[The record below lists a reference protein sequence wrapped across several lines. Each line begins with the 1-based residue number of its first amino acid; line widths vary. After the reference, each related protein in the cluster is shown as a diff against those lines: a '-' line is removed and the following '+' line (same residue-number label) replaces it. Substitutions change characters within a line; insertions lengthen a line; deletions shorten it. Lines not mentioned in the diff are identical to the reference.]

1 MLLPPPQSPSQPRPC
16 AGWPWAHPGP
26 TPGPNALGG
35 RPIGSRVDLVRNRGG
50 LCANPRKV
58 RRAVSRVLIVTSLL
72 VLSVTGAQAA
82 DDSGNEMLP
91 GCKLELT
98 RRETYGEAKLAKPPT
113 GPFAITASYCMGT
126 IATLMEVSPILIA
139 EHRFCVPK
147 GAYYTQ
153 GLRIVISSI
162 EAKPQDAHRPFT
174 VLALEGLRSFWPCP
188 RTQ

>member
-1 MLLPPPQSPSQPRPC
+1 MLL
-16 AGWPWAHPGP
+16 A
-26 TPGPNALGG
+26 
-35 RPIGSRVDLVRNRGG
+35 
-50 LCANPRKV
+50 
-58 RRAVSRVLIVTSLL
+58 
-72 VLSVTGAQAA
+72 VTGAQAA
-82 DDSGNEMLP
+82 DDSGSEMLP

-126 IATLMEVSPILIA
+126 IATLMEVSPILIP